1 MKNENDF
8 LNTYCYFDK
17 KDSTWMVKGET
28 HVYFDNTKYNPK
40 SDLIDRVKK
49 GQTYLQQITDCDI
62 LVGFLKED
70 EREMLQF
77 CLDTLEETRE
87 LLEQGLL

>member
-17 KDSTWMVKGET
+17 KDGTWMVKGET

-40 SDLIDRVKK
+40 SNLIDRVKK
-49 GQTYLQQITDCDI
+49 GQTYLQQVTDCDT

-70 EREMLQF
+70 ERE
-77 CLDTLEETRE
+77 R
-87 LLEQGLL
+87 LLECIEIFEEVLEFLK

>member
-1 MKNENDF
+1 MDNHKSEPNLINRIKN
-8 LNTYCYFDK
+8 
-17 KDSTWMVKGET
+17 S
-28 HVYFDNTKYNPK
+28 
-40 SDLIDRVKK
+40 
-49 GQTYLQQITDCDI
+49 QTYLQQITDCDI

-87 LLEQGLL
+87 LLE